1 MVVEGWWMLAELVE
15 RKNGFF
21 VITLISETVQFLK
34 LKYVDSLGGFKNTH
48 IQFGFLV
55 QFFFFFFT
63 LCIIVMRCSFSMPR
77 SMFIL
82 LMICM
87 YTVIISSFYS
97 ANRDIKSIHVRR
109 KHITWKILRFRTAL
123 DHAPNWQEFN

>member
-1 MVVEGWWMLAELVE
+1 MLAELVE

-55 QFFFFFFT
+55 QFFFFF
-63 LCIIVMRCSFSMPR
+63 
-77 SMFIL
+77 
-82 LMICM
+82 
-87 YTVIISSFYS
+87 YS
-97 ANRDIKSIHVRR
+97 LHQSNEV
-109 KHITWKILRFRTAL
+109 
-123 DHAPNWQEFN
+123 